1 MTAAQLRVSGETLLQ
16 TVTALDTSFEQTAEK
31 DLVLPDYCPDVFRI
45 LKCRACPC
53 VVSQS
58 ICGDKLSLETEVT
71 LKVLYLSADSGRINL
86 IEHKTTVSKTLSLG
100 GDLTAP
106 VVSARAIPGNVS
118 CRVVSRRR
126 VDIRGAFT
134 VKVKVTAEERIR
146 AVTDAEG
153 AGIQLKKVSVA
164 CPVERLTASKR
175 LTVIEELELGGA
187 KPPVGSVLRTDCRI
201 EISEQRVI
209 SGKMMLKGEALID
222 LLYTPADP
230 ESTSLE
236 TMRFGLPFS
245 QLTDIDGLDESFV
258 IEPELTVAGCDIIP
272 HPDEPQ
278 SLECELVMLLGCTA
292 VRCEEMELVT
302 DAFSTRYECT
312 AVKSDTK
319 LCGIGEKVSLDV
331 SSSAV
336 LTSPD
341 GELEGLSFA
350 ACEAGSL
357 TVTDSEEGGSLIQGS
372 LRFFAVGVS
381 DGAPVWLENEVPFEY
396 TSEQTF
402 AGASLE
408 VRSCSY
414 HLTDGNSAELRAEL
428 TLFGTVSDGTAVCP
442 LTELSVDTEKPLTRD
457 GRIAVKLCQAEPG
470 EELWELARHFG
481 TSPEAIASENG
492 LNGCVTENG
501 GMLLIP
507 MTD

>member
-45 LKCRACPC
+45 LRCRVCPC
-53 VVSQS
+53 IVSQS

-71 LKVLYLSADSGRINL
+71 LKVMYLSADSGRINL
-86 IEHKTTVSKTLSLG
+86 LEHKATVSKTLSLG

-106 VVSARAIPGNVS
+106 VVSAVALPGSVS

-134 VKVKVTAEERIR
+134 VKVRVTAEERCRVI
-146 AVTDAEG
+146 TDAQG
-153 AGIQLKKVSVA
+153 AGIQLRKATVP

-187 KPPVGSVLRTDCRI
+187 KPPVGAVLRTDCRT
-201 EISEQRVI
+201 EITEQRVI
-209 SGKMMLKGEALID
+209 SGKLMLKGEALID

-230 ESTSLE
+230 DSSAVE

-258 IEPELTVAGCDIIP
+258 ITPELTVAGCDIIP
-272 HPDEPQ
+272 QPDSPQ
-278 SLECELVMLLGCTA
+278 TLECELVMLLGCTA
-292 VRCEEMELVT
+292 VRYEEMSVVT
-302 DAFSTRYECT
+302 DAFSTAYECS
-312 AVKSDTK
+312 AVSSGSVLD
-319 LCGIGEKVSLDV
+319 GIAESISLDL
-331 SSSAV
+331 SSQTTLSV
-336 LTSPD
+336 PD

-350 ACEAGSL
+350 ACEAGGVS
-357 TVTDSEEGGSLIQGS
+357 VTEGESGGSIISGS
-372 LRFFAVGVS
+372 LRFIAIGLS
-381 DGAPVWLENEVPFEY
+381 EGAPVWLENEVPFEY
-396 TSEQTF
+396 TSERPVSR
-402 AGASLE
+402 AALE

-414 HLTDGNSAELRAEL
+414 HLADGRSAELRAEL
-428 TLFGTVSDGTAVCP
+428 TLTGSVPEGTALRP
-442 LTELSVDTEKPLTRD
+442 LAELSVDAEKPLARD
-457 GRIAVKLCQAEPG
+457 GRIAVKLCQAEAG

-481 TSPEAIASENG
+481 TSPEAIAAENG
-492 LNGCVTENG
+492 ISGDRTESC